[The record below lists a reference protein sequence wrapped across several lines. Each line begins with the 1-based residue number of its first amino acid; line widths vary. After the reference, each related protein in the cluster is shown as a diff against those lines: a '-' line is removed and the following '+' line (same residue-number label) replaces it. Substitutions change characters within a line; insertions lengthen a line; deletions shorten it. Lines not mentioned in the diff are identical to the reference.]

1 MMKVIMASLLVANK
15 KGERAKHDKKR
26 GITRGLDEKDN

>member
-15 KGERAKHDKKR
+15 KGERAKHDKER
-26 GITRGLDEKDN
+26 GITRGFDEKDN